1 MPKPSL
7 AADQL
12 PASAAKALRDL
23 GENLA
28 LARQRRKESLRAWA
42 SRMAVSVPT
51 LIRMEKGDPSVGMGV
66 YATALWLMGRH
77 AALPE
82 HPDLPVRR
90 QAFALPV
97 GAYKLRTS
105 KLGIDF
111 SSQRAYYYVCLL
123 VLLVTV
129 LGGVLNIVDR
139 IRGWSDR
146 AKTEDEK
153 QTAEQRKANGGK
165 LPRRPRHERFPYY
178 LDYVRRYLL
187 DVVKVPAPRF
197 GS

>member
-12 PASAAKALRDL
+12 PASAAKALADL

-51 LIRMEKGDPSVGMGV
+51 LIRMEKGDPAVGMGV

-82 HPDLPVRR
+82 MAAPVHDTNALEQDIEAVRQRGRR
-90 QAFALPV
+90 QSRKP
-97 GAYKLRTS
+97 GAML
-105 KLGIDF
+105 
-111 SSQRAYYYVCLL
+111 
-123 VLLVTV
+123 
-129 LGGVLNIVDR
+129 
-139 IRGWSDR
+139 
-146 AKTEDEK
+146 
-153 QTAEQRKANGGK
+153 
-165 LPRRPRHERFPYY
+165 
-178 LDYVRRYLL
+178 
-187 DVVKVPAPRF
+187 
-197 GS
+197 

>member
-1 MPKPSL
+1 MPKPSD

-82 HPDLPVRR
+82 LAAPAQDLNALEQDIEAVR
-90 QAFALPV
+90 
-97 GAYKLRTS
+97 
-105 KLGIDF
+105 
-111 SSQRAYYYVCLL
+111 QR
-123 VLLVTV
+123 
-129 LGGVLNIVDR
+129 GR
-139 IRGWSDR
+139 RMS
-146 AKTEDEK
+146 
-153 QTAEQRKANGGK
+153 RK
-165 LPRRPRHERFPYY
+165 PE
-178 LDYVRRYLL
+178 
-187 DVVKVPAPRF
+187 VPA
-197 GS
+197 

>member
-1 MPKPSL
+1 LIGKLWRVGSKDLKMTQNSTSVKVCVMPKPSL

-12 PASAAKALRDL
+12 PASAGKALRDL

-82 HPDLPVRR
+82 VAAPAQDLNALEQDIEAVR
-90 QAFALPV
+90 
-97 GAYKLRTS
+97 
-105 KLGIDF
+105 
-111 SSQRAYYYVCLL
+111 QR
-123 VLLVTV
+123 
-129 LGGVLNIVDR
+129 GR
-139 IRGWSDR
+139 RMS
-146 AKTEDEK
+146 
-153 QTAEQRKANGGK
+153 RKS
-165 LPRRPRHERFPYY
+165 E
-178 LDYVRRYLL
+178 
-187 DVVKVPAPRF
+187 VVA
-197 GS
+197 

>member
-12 PASAAKALRDL
+12 PASAARALVDL
-23 GENLA
+23 GENLV

-82 HPDLPVRR
+82 MAAPVHDTNALEQDIEAVRQRGRR
-90 QAFALPV
+90 QSRKPRAL
-97 GAYKLRTS
+97 L
-105 KLGIDF
+105 
-111 SSQRAYYYVCLL
+111 
-123 VLLVTV
+123 
-129 LGGVLNIVDR
+129 
-139 IRGWSDR
+139 
-146 AKTEDEK
+146 
-153 QTAEQRKANGGK
+153 
-165 LPRRPRHERFPYY
+165 
-178 LDYVRRYLL
+178 
-187 DVVKVPAPRF
+187 
-197 GS
+197 